1 MLGEISCY
9 WFPPRLVEEKLLLA
23 TTLPHT
29 HSVHHWG
36 CHTPVSSNKS
46 ALPEVC
52 RWAALW
58 CSGTGQAA
66 ILRAPFYYSRSL
78 GARHSWGQ
86 GLSPSRSWLLPPSPD
101 KSPPH
106 TQRAAWSTA
115 WENWPNCS
123 RAERANGPLF
133 SFPPLCQ
140 PDCYDQ
146 TKGERRDVERGKER
160 AEERRKGGKP
170 KERRLGL
177 FIWGDCDKWLPF
189 CWAVHSHCSVG
200 ALGDKRV
207 FERERKTDR

>member
-58 CSGTGQAA
+58 RSGTGQAA
-66 ILRAPFYYSRSL
+66 ILWAPFYYSRSL

-133 SFPPLCQ
+133 FFPSSLPARLLRS
-140 PDCYDQ
+140 D
-146 TKGERRDVERGKER
+146 KRGKTGCWKRKRES
-160 AEERRKGGKP
+160 RRKREGGK
-170 KERRLGL
+170 
-177 FIWGDCDKWLPF
+177 
-189 CWAVHSHCSVG
+189 A
-200 ALGDKRV
+200 
-207 FERERKTDR
+207 ERETFGSFHLGWLW